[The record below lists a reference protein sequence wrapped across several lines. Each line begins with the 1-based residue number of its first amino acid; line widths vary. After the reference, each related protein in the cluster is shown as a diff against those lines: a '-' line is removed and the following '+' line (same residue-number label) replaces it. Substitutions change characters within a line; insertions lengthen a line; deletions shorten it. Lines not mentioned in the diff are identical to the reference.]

1 MSSLLVNTLITK
13 RRLLVFCVDL
23 ILISLAFTLS
33 FLLRF
38 DFRVPSDIL
47 NLYQQGLVV
56 VLLTK
61 PLVFLVSGLYR
72 NIWRYASL
80 QDGIEILKV
89 VTVSSIITAFLVFYL
104 RHFAPYPRSIFILD
118 WFLLLGMV
126 VASRLVW
133 RVYRETVIM
142 PRRNLSGKR
151 TLIVGAGEAGSL
163 LLKEIRRQQDSAFQV
178 VGFVDDAPQKAG
190 MKLHGIDVLGTTK
203 QLATLINAHLI
214 EDVIIAIPT
223 AAGNAMRDIIKSCEH
238 CKVRFKTLPAI
249 SDIIEGKI
257 SVSQIKDVDI
267 CDLLGRD
274 PVELN
279 QRAIRNYLEGK
290 RILVTGAAGSIGS
303 EICRQVARFS
313 PAKLIVLDSA
323 ETPLYQIE
331 KELSES
337 YPDMRLAPVLADIR
351 QAARLDYVFEAFAPE
366 VVFHAAAYK
375 HVPMIEY
382 NPVEAVT
389 NNIMGTRLL
398 AEKANSFGV
407 QNFVMISTDKAV
419 NPTNVMGASKRAA
432 ELFVQAL
439 SRQSTTNFTTVRF
452 GNVLGS
458 SGSVIPLFKEQIASG
473 GPVTVTHP
481 DVIRYFMT
489 IPEASQLVLQAGCIG
504 NGGEIFVL
512 DMGKPVKIVDLAEE
526 LISLSGL
533 TPHED
538 IEIVFTGLRPGEKLY
553 EELLVA
559 GEGVKPTA
567 HQKIKVLESVEYDLK
582 VVTAAVDKLAQSA
595 ACADIREVM
604 DSLKQ
609 LVPEFSPKYTRE
621 SVTETLRKL
630 RPDIG
635 NE

>member
-1 MSSLLVNTLITK
+1 MIKSVNEMFNH
-13 RRLLVFCVDL
+13 RRLLVLCLDVL
-23 ILISLAFTLS
+23 LVAVAFIAS

-38 DFRVPSDIL
+38 DFKIPGEFIPL
-47 NLYQQGLVV
+47 FKQGLIVALLVKPVV
-56 VLLTK
+56 
-61 PLVFLVSGLYR
+61 FIASGLYR
-72 NIWRYASL
+72 SLWRYASL
-80 QDGIEILKV
+80 QDGVEIAKV
-89 VTVSSIITAFLVFYL
+89 VTASSIISGFLLMYL
-104 RHFAPYPRSIFILD
+104 RHFAPYPRSIFVLD
-118 WFLLLGMV
+118 WFLLLALMA
-126 VASRLVW
+126 ASRLVW
-133 RVYRETVIM
+133 RVYRETVII
-142 PRRNLSGKR
+142 PQRNLTGQR

-163 LLKEIRRQQDSAFQV
+163 LLKEIRRQKDSTFTI
-178 VGFVDDAPQKAG
+178 VGFVDDDPQKSG
-190 MKLHGIDVLGTTK
+190 MRLHGLPVLGTSQ
-203 QLATLINAHLI
+203 QLDELIDHHAI
-214 EDVIIAIPT
+214 EDVIIAIPS
-223 AAGNAMRDIIKSCEH
+223 ADSSLLREIVKACEH

-249 SDIIEGKI
+249 QDIIEGKV
-257 SVSQIKDVDI
+257 SVSQIKDVEI
-267 CDLLGRD
+267 EDLLGRD
-274 PVELN
+274 PVALDES
-279 QRAIRNYLEGK
+279 AIRHYLSGK
-290 RILVTGAAGSIGS
+290 RVLVTGAAGSIGS

>member
-1 MSSLLVNTLITK
+1 LKFSPKISFSR
-13 RRLLVFCVDL
+13 RRLLVFGLDVVL
-23 ILISLAFTLS
+23 IGLAFVFA

-38 DFRVPSDIL
+38 DFTVPPAL
-47 NLYQQGLVV
+47 LPLFRQGLLVS
-56 VLLTK
+56 LLIK
-61 PLVFLVSGLYR
+61 PLVFLFSGLYR
-72 NIWRYASL
+72 NLWRYASL
-80 QDGIEILKV
+80 QDGVEIAKV
-89 VTVSSIITAFLVFYL
+89 VTASTIISGFVLMYL

-118 WFLLLGMV
+118 WFLLLAMIMS
-126 VASRLVW
+126 SRLVW

-142 PRRNLSGKR
+142 PRRNTVGQR

-163 LLKEIRRQQDSAFQV
+163 LLKEIRRQQDSAFNI
-178 VGFVDDAPQKAG
+178 VGFVDDDPQKAG
-190 MKLHGIDVLGTTK
+190 MKLHGITVLGTTK
-203 QLATLINAHLI
+203 ELARLIGSHSI

-223 AAGNAMRDIIKSCEH
+223 AAGNAMRDIVKSCEH

-257 SVSQIKDVDI
+257 SISQIKDVDI

-274 PVELN
+274 PIELD
-279 QRAIRNYLEGK
+279 QAAIRKYLEGK
-290 RILVTGAAGSIGS
+290 RVLVTGAAGSIGS

-313 PAKLIVLDSA
+313 PAKLVLLDSA

-331 KELSES
+331 KELSAT
-337 YPDMRLAPVLADIR
+337 YPDMRLVPVLADIR
-351 QAARLDYVFEAFAPE
+351 QSGRLDYVFETFLPE

-382 NPVEAVT
+382 NPAEAVT
-389 NNIMGTRLL
+389 NNILGTRLL
-398 AEKANSFGV
+398 AEKASTFGV
-407 QNFVMISTDKAV
+407 DNFVMISTDKAV
-419 NPTNVMGASKRAA
+419 NPTNIMGASKRAA

-439 SRQSTTNFTTVRF
+439 ARESRTHFTTVRF

-458 SGSVIPLFKEQIASG
+458 NGSVIPLFKEQIAAG

-512 DMGKPVKIVDLAEE
+512 DMGEPVKIVDLAEE

-533 TPHED
+533 TPYED
-538 IEIVFTGLRPGEKLY
+538 IEIVFTGLRPGEKLF

-559 GEGVKPTA
+559 GEGVKPTV
-567 HQKIKVLESVEYDLK
+567 HHKIKVLESVEYDLRAI
-582 VVTAAVDKLAQSA
+582 TTAVDRLARAAASA
-595 ACADIREVM
+595 DTREVM
-604 DSLKQ
+604 DSLQQ
-609 LVPEFSPKYTRE
+609 LVPEFSPQYAPD
-621 SVTETLRKL
+621 SVTQTLRKL
-630 RPDIG
+630 RPDIDT
-635 NE
+635 E

>member
-1 MSSLLVNTLITK
+1 MKFSPKISFSR
-13 RRLLVFCVDL
+13 RRLLVFGLDVVL
-23 ILISLAFTLS
+23 IGLAFVFA

-38 DFRVPSDIL
+38 DFTVPPAL
-47 NLYQQGLVV
+47 LPLFRQGLLVS
-56 VLLTK
+56 LLVK
-61 PLVFLVSGLYR
+61 PLVFLFSGLYR
-72 NIWRYASL
+72 NLWRYASL
-80 QDGIEILKV
+80 QDGVEIAKV
-89 VTVSSIITAFLVFYL
+89 VTASTVISGFILMYL

-118 WFLLLGMV
+118 WFLLLALIMS
-126 VASRLVW
+126 SRLVW

-142 PRRNLSGKR
+142 PRRTTVGQR

-163 LLKEIRRQQDSAFQV
+163 LLKEIRRQQDSAFNI
-178 VGFVDDAPQKAG
+178 VGFVDDDPQKAG
-190 MKLHGIDVLGTTK
+190 MKLHGITVLGTTK
-203 QLATLINAHLI
+203 ELARLIGSYSI

-223 AAGNAMRDIIKSCEH
+223 AAGNAMRDIVKSCEH

-257 SVSQIKDVDI
+257 SISQIKDVDI

-274 PVELN
+274 PIELD
-279 QRAIRNYLEGK
+279 QGAIRNYLEGK
-290 RILVTGAAGSIGS
+290 RVLVTGAAGSIGS

-313 PAKLIVLDSA
+313 PAKLVLLDSA

-331 KELSES
+331 KELSAT

-351 QAARLDYVFEAFAPE
+351 QSGRLDYVFETFLPE

-382 NPVEAVT
+382 NPAEAVT
-389 NNIMGTRLL
+389 NNILGTRLL
-398 AEKANSFGV
+398 AEKASAFGV
-407 QNFVMISTDKAV
+407 DNFVMISTDKAV
-419 NPTNVMGASKRAA
+419 NPTNIMGASKRAA

-439 SRQSTTNFTTVRF
+439 ARESRTHFTTVRF

-458 SGSVIPLFKEQIASG
+458 NGSVIPLFKEQIAAG

-504 NGGEIFVL
+504 SGGEIFVL
-512 DMGKPVKIVDLAEE
+512 DMGEPVKIVDLAEE

-533 TPHED
+533 TPYED
-538 IEIVFTGLRPGEKLY
+538 IEIIFTGLRPGEKLF

-559 GEGVKPTA
+559 GEGVKPTI
-567 HQKIKVLESVEYDLK
+567 HHKIKVLESVEYDLGTI
-582 VVTAAVDKLAQSA
+582 VAAVDRLAVA
-595 ACADIREVM
+595 AAGADTREVM
-604 DSLKQ
+604 NSLRQ
-609 LVPEFSPKYTRE
+609 LVPEFSPQYAPD
-621 SVTETLRKL
+621 SVTQTLRKL
-630 RPDIG
+630 RPDLG
-635 NE
+635 DE

>member
-1 MSSLLVNTLITK
+1 MKFSPTIAFSR
-13 RRLLVFCVDL
+13 RRLLVFGLDVVL
-23 ILISLAFTLS
+23 IGLAFIFA

-38 DFRVPSDIL
+38 DFTVPPAL
-47 NLYQQGLVV
+47 LPLFRQGLLVS
-56 VLLTK
+56 LLIK
-61 PLVFLVSGLYR
+61 PLVFLLSGLYR
-72 NIWRYASL
+72 NLWRYASL
-80 QDGIEILKV
+80 QDGVEIAKV
-89 VTVSSIITAFLVFYL
+89 VTASTVISGFVLMYL

-118 WFLLLGMV
+118 WFLLLAMIMS
-126 VASRLVW
+126 SRLVW
-133 RVYRETVIM
+133 RIYRETVIM
-142 PRRNLSGKR
+142 PRRNTAGQR

-163 LLKEIRRQQDSAFQV
+163 LLKEIRRQQDSAFSV
-178 VGFVDDAPQKAG
+178 VGFVDDDPQKAG
-190 MKLHGIDVLGTTK
+190 MKLHGITVLGTTK
-203 QLATLINAHLI
+203 ELARLISSYSI